1 MSKDIK
7 FISERVSYLKNEDEL
22 TLIITGKI
30 DRAKETLLLT
40 WLLAWSF
47 CGIFIISQLFME
59 YTREEKLYFIVFI
72 SFWAFFE
79 FKILKVY
86 RWRKWGRE
94 YLRLT
99 AEKLTIKKS
108 ITDYAKTEEYFIDN
122 IKNWQIVP
130 KSKTNFFQLA
140 EKSFWVLGD
149 ECIQFD
155 YQTKTILFG
164 MQLSEKEAI
173 AILKVINTPLKDT

>member
-7 FISERVSYLKNEDEL
+7 FISERVSYLKKENEL
-22 TLIITGKI
+22 TIIITGKI
-30 DRAKETLLLT
+30 EKTKETLLLT
-40 WLLAWSF
+40 WLLAWTF
-47 CGIFIISQLFME
+47 CGFFIISQLFMD

-79 FKILKVY
+79 FKILKVF
-86 RWRKWGRE
+86 RWRKWGKE

-99 AEKLTIKKS
+99 PEKLTIKKS
-108 ITDYAKTEEYFIDN
+108 ITEYAKADDYFIEN
-122 IKNWQIVP
+122 IKNWQIIP

-149 ECIQFD
+149 DCIQFD
-155 YQTKTILFG
+155 YQFKTITFG
-164 MQLSEKEAI
+164 MQLTEKETSS
-173 AILKVINTPLKDT
+173 ILKLLTSK

>member
-7 FISERVSYLKNEDEL
+7 FISERVSYHKNEDEL

-72 SFWAFFE
+72 SFWAFF
-79 FKILKVY
+79 
-86 RWRKWGRE
+86 
-94 YLRLT
+94 
-99 AEKLTIKKS
+99 
-108 ITDYAKTEEYFIDN
+108 
-122 IKNWQIVP
+122 
-130 KSKTNFFQLA
+130 
-140 EKSFWVLGD
+140 
-149 ECIQFD
+149 
-155 YQTKTILFG
+155 
-164 MQLSEKEAI
+164 
-173 AILKVINTPLKDT
+173 

>member
-7 FISERVSYLKNEDEL
+7 FISERVSYRKSDEEL
-22 TLIITGKI
+22 TVIITGKI

-47 CGIFIISQLFME
+47 CGIFIISQLFLD
-59 YTREEKLYFIVFI
+59 YIREEKLYFIVFI

-79 FKILKVY
+79 YKILKVY
-86 RWRKWGRE
+86 RWRKWGKE

-99 AEKLTIKKS
+99 SEKLTIKKS
-108 ITDYAKTEEYFIDN
+108 ITDYAKADEYFIEN
-122 IKNWQIVP
+122 IKNWQLIP

-140 EKSFWVLGD
+140 EKSFWVMGD
-149 ECIQFD
+149 DCIQFD
-155 YQTKTILFG
+155 YQGKAICFG
-164 MQLSEKEAI
+164 MQLSEKESMSV
-173 AILKVINTPLKDT
+173 LKLLTGR

>member
-7 FISERVSYLKNEDEL
+7 FISERVSYRQTPEEL

-30 DRAKETLLLT
+30 ERSKETLLLT

-47 CGIFIISQLFME
+47 CGIFIITQLFLD
-59 YTREEKLYFIVFI
+59 YTREEKLYFTVFL

-86 RWRKWGRE
+86 RWRKWGKE
-94 YLRLT
+94 YLRKT
-99 AEKLTIKKS
+99 NEKLTIKKS
-108 ITDYAKTEEYFIDN
+108 ITEYAKAEEYFIDN
-122 IKNWQIVP
+122 IKNWGISN
-130 KSKTNFFQLA
+130 KNETNFFYQL

-155 YQTKTILFG
+155 YQGKTIKFG
-164 MQLSEKEAI
+164 MQLSEKEANI
-173 AILKVINTPLKDT
+173 ILKLLTNK

>member
-7 FISERVSYLKNEDEL
+7 FISERVSYLKTEDEL
-22 TLIITGKI
+22 TIIITGKI

-47 CGIFIISQLFME
+47 CGIFIISQLFMD

-79 FKILKVY
+79 YKILKVY
-86 RWRKWGRE
+86 RWRKWGKE

-99 AEKLTIKKS
+99 NEKLTIKKS
-108 ITDYAKTEEYFIDN
+108 ITDYAKADEYFTDN
-122 IKNWQIVP
+122 IKNWGIVP
-130 KSKTNFFQLA
+130 KSKTNFFQIM

-149 ECIQFD
+149 DCIQFD
-155 YQTKTILFG
+155 YQTKTVQFG
-164 MQLSEKEAI
+164 MQLESKEI
-173 AILKVINTPLKDT
+173 NSILKLLTI